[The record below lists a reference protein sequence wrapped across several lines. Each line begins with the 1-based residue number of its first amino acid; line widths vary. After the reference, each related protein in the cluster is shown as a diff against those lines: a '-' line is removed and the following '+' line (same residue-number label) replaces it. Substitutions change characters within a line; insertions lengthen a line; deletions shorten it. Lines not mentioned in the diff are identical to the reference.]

1 MLQYQYTENL
11 TKTKVDKLYFKHMST
26 EIGRNDPCPCGSGK
40 KYKKCCKEKT
50 VSGLYYAPIKKCII
64 CIYDKAGNA
73 LPVDNRLSLIFEKKD
88 GDVQVN
94 HIKEIL
100 EKYNLSKGLE
110 TISTFSRWIYF
121 NNKDGF
127 GAAAHNDLATGVIIT
142 QFALAYLASLMIL
155 SGADEIQKGELTR
168 NTLIALCNVY
178 SNKLT
183 QPELAN
189 PVQKEGYP
197 NEYKMISLMV
207 RMYYEQMLG
216 YQFNAKNLLSR
227 NIILF
232 NEIIKRVKPKKIDD
246 LFDIFQKEFGLS
258 ISEYLIIGFAFFAGA
273 KNKSTFS
280 VSYLA
285 DSHISQ
291 LEGILSEKK
300 VLSFLNIMSASLEEF
315 AETDNAYNLG
325 LDPAFT
331 KTRFNVLF
339 KYPLL
344 KIESIDNT
352 NSYLMPNIIA
362 YVYKTFGGLYWIF
375 HDYFEKSTKHIDFR
389 MYFGEV
395 FEDYVGIILKG
406 IYGKNSVFPEISY
419 KKMGAKFVDWYVEKE
434 DKIILFE
441 AKAYQF
447 ALLSRQTA
455 EIDLLIKKELIKIAE
470 AVEQVYNKILDIS
483 KYDELKKFRN
493 KKMVPVIVLY
503 EIPLASTCIYK
514 AEIYKILK
522 DIEGSKGLTGL
533 ADFDYHLVGIDELE
547 LFDEVAN
554 KIEIE
559 TIFDEL
565 KINPSSGFIPIMLKI
580 NDNKSLKN
588 KCLDEVYNNFWK
600 DNFKISDTI

>member
-1 MLQYQYTENL
+1 MPY
-11 TKTKVDKLYFKHMST
+11 KT
-26 EIGRNDPCPCGSGK
+26 GRNEPCPCGSGK
-40 KYKKCCKEKT
+40 KYKKCCMNKV
-50 VSGLYYAPIKKCII
+50 VSGLYYAPITKNIT

-73 LPVDNRLSLIFEKKD
+73 LPVDNRLSMIFEKKD
-88 GDVQVN
+88 GDIQVN
-94 HIKEIL
+94 HIKKIL

-121 NNKDGF
+121 NNKDNF
-127 GAAAHNDLATGVIIT
+127 GIAAHSDPATGVIIT
-142 QFALAYLASLMIL
+142 QFALAYLANLMIL
-155 SGADEIQKGELTR
+155 SGADDKQKEELTQ

-183 QPELAN
+183 QPELVVPATKSN
-189 PVQKEGYP
+189 CP
-197 NEYKMISLMV
+197 NDCNILSLMV

-232 NEIIKRVKPKKIDD
+232 NEIITRIKPKKIDD

-258 ISEYLIIGFAFFAGA
+258 ISEYLIISFAFFAGA

-280 VSYLA
+280 ASYLT

-291 LEGILSEKK
+291 IEDILSEDK

-325 LDPAFT
+325 LDPVFT

-344 KIESIDNT
+344 KLESIDNK

-375 HDYFEKSTKHIDFR
+375 HDYFEKLSKHIDFR

-406 IYGKNSVFPEISY
+406 IYGKNNVYPEITY

-434 DKIILFE
+434 DKIYLFE
-441 AKAYQF
+441 VKAYQF

-455 EIDLLIKKELIKIAE
+455 EVDLLINKELLKIAE
-470 AVEQVYNKILDIS
+470 AIEQIYKKILDIS
-483 KYDELKKFRN
+483 KYDELQKFRN
-493 KKMVPVIVLY
+493 KNVIPIIVLY
-503 EIPLASTCIYK
+503 EIPLVSTGIYK
-514 AEIYKILK
+514 AEITKILK
-522 DIEGSKGLTGL
+522 EIEGSKGLMGL

-565 KINPSSGFIPIMLKI
+565 KINPSSGFISIMSKI
-580 NDNKSLKN
+580 NGNKLLRN
-588 KCLDEVYNNFWK
+588 KYLDEVYDNFWK
-600 DNFKISDTI
+600 DNLKISEII